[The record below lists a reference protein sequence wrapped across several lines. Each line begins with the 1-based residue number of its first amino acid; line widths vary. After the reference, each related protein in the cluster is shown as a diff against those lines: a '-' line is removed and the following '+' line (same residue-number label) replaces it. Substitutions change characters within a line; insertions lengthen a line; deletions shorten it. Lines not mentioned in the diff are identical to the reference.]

1 MNRPSD
7 TSIPPHLVQT
17 RKAEGDRALSQ
28 EDLNAPQTQVVADRD
43 AYLGQGRHDV
53 GRRISDDQVELFISG
68 DLAQS
73 LQQEFSRHAPEFIA
87 LHDVGTSA
95 SLRLLAS
102 MANPAGARV
111 QKLSV
116 RRQGHGVAL
125 AVLQFVEVPLADGT
139 PVRVYSTDISTDAI
153 ARAQVARVL
162 MAYSRLGVLMVG
174 ELPSHALALQINP
187 LRDAMLRGPWP
198 NRDLLMVPLGSGVA
212 LAAQASQM
220 AGVGGVAV
228 HVTPH
233 AAKAKH
239 VWTFIGGAWNRLNAA
254 TSNYRTLPTEMT
266 RAVPRPAIPPTE
278 AATQPM
284 DLQPLSVE
292 AATRLLSTPDRRR
305 PGQADVA
312 APVSPPT
319 SHAPWAMPAA
329 TPAMAPMP
337 TVTPTPMPVPGATR
351 WQSYADRCA
360 LIKGTMS
367 CCVFDMHSS
376 QSLASAGGPPAAER
390 LALQGSALLATMGD
404 AARALG
410 LGQAKAEAAIST
422 GGHHLLIRPV
432 PGHPGVAIFLVILAS
447 AGNLTLARMQLERIE
462 SPQ

>member
-7 TSIPPHLVQT
+7 TSSPSRPTPARQT
-17 RKAEGDRALSQ
+17 AADRTPS
-28 EDLNAPQTQVVADRD
+28 EEELNAPQTQVVADRD

-95 SLRLLAS
+95 SLRLLTS
-102 MANPAGARV
+102 LANPAGARV
-111 QKLSV
+111 QRLSV

-139 PVRVYSTDISTDAI
+139 PVRVYSTDISTEAVV
-153 ARAQVARVL
+153 RAQVARVL
-162 MAYSRLGVLMVG
+162 LSHSRLGVLMVG
-174 ELPSHALALQINP
+174 ELPTHSLAAQLNP
-187 LRDAMLRGPWP
+187 LRDAMSRGPWP

-212 LAAQASQM
+212 LAAQASQL
-220 AGVGGVAV
+220 AGLGGVAV

-233 AAKAKH
+233 AAKPKH
-239 VWTFIGGAWNRLNAA
+239 VWTFIGGAWNRLNA
-254 TSNYRTLPTEMT
+254 TVSSYRTLPTEMT

-305 PGQADVA
+305 PGQADGVTPAFPAQNYASSRPPPLPVPVA
-312 APVSPPT
+312 A
-319 SHAPWAMPAA
+319 API
-329 TPAMAPMP
+329 
-337 TVTPTPMPVPGATR
+337 PMPVPGGTR
-351 WQSYADRCA
+351 WQAYADRCA

-367 CCVFDMHSS
+367 CCVFDTHSS
-376 QSLASAGGPPAAER
+376 QSMASSGGPPAAER

-432 PGHPGVAIFLVILAS
+432 PGHPGVAIFMVILAS

>member
-7 TSIPPHLVQT
+7 TSIAPRMATTRQT
-17 RKAEGDRALSQ
+17 AAERAPSP
-28 EDLNAPQTQVVADRD
+28 EDLSAPQTQVVSDRD
-43 AYLGQGRHDV
+43 AYLGQGRNDV
-53 GRRISDDQVELFISG
+53 GRRISDDQVELFIGG

-111 QKLSV
+111 QRLSV

-139 PVRVYSTDISTDAI
+139 PVRVYSTDISTEAT

-162 MAYSRLGVLMVG
+162 LSHSRLGVLMVG
-174 ELPSHALALQINP
+174 ELPSHALAAQVQP
-187 LRDAMLRGPWP
+187 LRDAMARGPWP
-198 NRDLLMVPLGSGVA
+198 NRDLLMVPLGSGIA
-212 LAAQASQM
+212 LAAQASQL
-220 AGVGGVAV
+220 AGIGGVAV

-233 AAKAKH
+233 AAKPKH
-239 VWTFIGGAWNRLNAA
+239 VWTFIGGAWNRLNTA
-254 TSNYRTLPTEMT
+254 TGTYRTLPTEMT

-292 AATRLLSTPDRRR
+292 AATRLLGTPDRRR
-305 PGQADVA
+305 PGQAEGLAPIAPAPGYA
-312 APVSPPT
+312 AVP
-319 SHAPWAMPAA
+319 MPA
-329 TPAMAPMP
+329 
-337 TVTPTPMPVPGATR
+337 PTPMPVPGGTR
-351 WQSYADRCA
+351 WQAYADRCA

-367 CCVFDMHSS
+367 CCVFDTHSS
-376 QSLASAGGPPAAER
+376 QSLASAGGPPAPER

-422 GGHHLLIRPV
+422 GGHHLLIRPI